1 MAFAHCRVPALS
13 AAALLLALAHGGC
26 GTANFNLFP
35 DAADPLT
42 EHTLEGTGHEKV
54 LVIPVQGNISDS
66 SKRGFVR
73 SRPSLVQEVVSRLKK
88 AEKDKRIGAVVLQV
102 DSPGGTVTASDVLYH
117 EIASFRER
125 AKVPVV
131 AALMKTATSGAY
143 YISLPAD
150 YIMAHPT
157 TVTGSTGVIFL
168 RPKVTGLISKIGV
181 EVIVSKSGKLK
192 DMGSPFRPDTAEER
206 EILQGMID
214 EFARR
219 FIGLVTTHRNP
230 GEAALATISTARVFL
245 AEEARELGLVDG
257 IGYLDDALA
266 RARQLGGLGEDAR
279 VVVYRRRSY
288 PDDTLYNTAAAQGG
302 SGELHL
308 VDFGLP
314 PSVGSVEAGFH
325 YLWLP
330 GVTGE

>member
-1 MAFAHCRVPALS
+1 M
-13 AAALLLALAHGGC
+13 
-26 GTANFNLFP
+26 
-35 DAADPLT
+35 
-42 EHTLEGTGHEKV
+42 
-54 LVIPVQGNISDS
+54 
-66 SKRGFVR
+66 
-73 SRPSLVQEVVSRLKK
+73 
-88 AEKDKRIGAVVLQV
+88 
-102 DSPGGTVTASDVLYH
+102 LYH
-117 EIASFRER
+117 EIAAFRER
-125 AKVPVV
+125 ANVPVV

-168 RPKVTGLISKIGV
+168 RPKVSGLISKIGV
-181 EVIVSKSGKLK
+181 EVRVSKSGKLK
-192 DMGSPFRPDTAEER
+192 DMGSPFRPDTAEEQ

-219 FIGLVTTHRNP
+219 FIGLVTAHRGP
-230 GEAALATISTARVFL
+230 GEAALATIATARVFL

-266 RARQLGGLGEDAR
+266 MARQLGGLGEDAR

-288 PDDTLYNTAAAQGG
+288 PDDTLYNTAAVQGG
-302 SGELHL
+302 TGDLHL
-308 VDFGLP
+308 VDLGLAA
-314 PSVGSVEAGFH
+314 SAGSVEAGFY

-330 GVTGE
+330 AVSAE